1 MNQDF
6 IASLELAGL
15 GMGAVIV
22 ALLIIA
28 LIIMLLGRVGRSSNK
43 TSRVEPKPASEE
55 DVALELAPSP
65 ANQSDEAAAIAIAI
79 VLQRRRSTG
88 GFKRRIDYSDT
99 EVIGEVVNV
108 VGIDAG
114 TGAWASASRLQSAR

>member
-28 LIIMLLGRVGRSSNK
+28 LIIMALGHVGRSSNK
-43 TSRVEPKPASEE
+43 TSQIEPEPAPEK
-55 DVALELAPSP
+55 DVALELTPST
-65 ANQSDEAAAIAIAI
+65 ANQSDEAAAIAIAL
-79 VLQRRRSTG
+79 VLQRQRSASG
-88 GFKRRIDYSDT
+88 LKRHIDYSDS

-108 VGIDAG
+108 VGIDTG
-114 TGAWASASRLQSAR
+114 TGAWASAGRLQSIR